1 MNKLI
6 IATHGNLSFGLK
18 ETYEMVAGKIPEN
31 VSFLSLRKDSDVNT
45 FKQEFLSSIEN
56 LNFNDDIL
64 ILVDLEGGSPYNVA
78 CEYYY
83 SEKYRGKI
91 EVITGVNFPMLV
103 QAIEELNSSTLK
115 ELADETINQ
124 GKNCIVRAKELI
136 NLENEDEF

>member
-18 ETYEMVAGKIPEN
+18 ETYEMVAGEIPEN
-31 VSFLSLRKDSDVNT
+31 VSFLSLRKDSDINT

-91 EVITGVNFPMLV
+91 EIITGVNFPMLV

-136 NLENEDEF
+136 NLENEEEF

>member
-1 MNKLI
+1 MNRLI

-18 ETYEMVAGKIPEN
+18 ETYEMVAGEIPEN
-31 VSFLSLRKDSDVNT
+31 VTFLSLKKDSDINT
-45 FKQEFLSSIEN
+45 FKQEFALIIKK

-83 SEKYRGKI
+83 SEKYKGKI

-103 QAIEELNSSTLK
+103 QAIEELDSFTLK

-136 NLENEDEF
+136 ALENEDEF

>member
-136 NLENEDEF
+136 NVENEDEF